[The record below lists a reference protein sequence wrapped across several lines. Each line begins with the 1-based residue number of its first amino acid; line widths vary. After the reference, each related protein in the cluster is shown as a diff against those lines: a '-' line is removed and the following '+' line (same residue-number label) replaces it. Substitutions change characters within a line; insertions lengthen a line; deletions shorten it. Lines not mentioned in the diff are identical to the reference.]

1 MRSILVSLCLLA
13 FAFCSVERTQAAAS
27 DYKIQAEDVIKI
39 IVFDEPMLTLE
50 TRVHGSGTITYP
62 LLKDVKVAGKT
73 AREVQNNIRDLLAK
87 DYLVDPQVT
96 INILEYSEQT
106 FSVMGQ
112 VRVPMAYPLPP
123 EKEIDIV
130 QAIARAGGLTPNA
143 KKGSIELYRNGK
155 KTKYSYDD
163 LLLQNQRSKD
173 PKKRIFVQPG
183 DVIKVPERFF

>member
-1 MRSILVSLCLLA
+1 MRSLFLTLGLFILSISGTS
-13 FAFCSVERTQAAAS
+13 SVHAAAS

-62 LLKDVKVAGKT
+62 LLKDVHVAGKT

-106 FSVMGQ
+106 YSVMGQ

-143 KKGSIELYRNGK
+143 KKNNIELYRNGK
-155 KTKYSYDD
+155 KTKFSYDD

-173 PKKRIFVQPG
+173 PKKPVIVQPG

>member
-1 MRSILVSLCLLA
+1 MRSLLLTLSLFILTITGTS
-13 FAFCSVERTQAAAS
+13 SVHAAAS
-27 DYKIQAEDVIKI
+27 DYKLQAEDMLKI
-39 IVFDEPMLTLE
+39 TVFDEPMLTLE

-62 LLKDVKVAGKT
+62 LLKDVHVAGKT
-73 AREVQNNIRDLLAK
+73 AREVENNIRDLLAK

-96 INILEYSEQT
+96 VNILVYSEQT
-106 FSVMGQ
+106 FSVMGE

-123 EKEIDIV
+123 EKELDLV

-143 KKGSIELYRNGK
+143 KKNSIELYRNGK

-173 PKKRIFVQPG
+173 PKKRIMVQPG